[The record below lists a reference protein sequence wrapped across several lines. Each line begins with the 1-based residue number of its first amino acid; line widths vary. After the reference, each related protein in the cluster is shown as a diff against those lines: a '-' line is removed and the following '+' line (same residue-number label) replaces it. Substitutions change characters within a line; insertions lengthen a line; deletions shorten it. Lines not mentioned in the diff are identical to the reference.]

1 MRTPG
6 NKSHF
11 GTRQAVYTLIL
22 VMIVCVLLVLAGL
35 CLCICAVQSGI
46 LTGMIIPID
55 PNAVE
60 FVLKSKACIDRLCS
74 SLLILTDSI
83 RLLKYLNT
91 PSETCSHVYW
101 VHYLLSMIC
110 FTCLKSSMHL
120 FLGWA
125 HEIGCC
131 EMVSFSRETCFSF
144 AQELQSFDPAIQ
156 CENRRR

>member
-1 MRTPG
+1 MLGAHLNEESFTRFIRTPSNCDINSQHG
-6 NKSHF
+6 
-11 GTRQAVYTLIL
+11 R
-22 VMIVCVLLVLAGL
+22 VLLVLAGL

-91 PSETCSHVYW
+91 PSETCSHVY
-101 VHYLLSMIC
+101 
-110 FTCLKSSMHL
+110 
-120 FLGWA
+120 
-125 HEIGCC
+125 
-131 EMVSFSRETCFSF
+131 
-144 AQELQSFDPAIQ
+144 
-156 CENRRR
+156 